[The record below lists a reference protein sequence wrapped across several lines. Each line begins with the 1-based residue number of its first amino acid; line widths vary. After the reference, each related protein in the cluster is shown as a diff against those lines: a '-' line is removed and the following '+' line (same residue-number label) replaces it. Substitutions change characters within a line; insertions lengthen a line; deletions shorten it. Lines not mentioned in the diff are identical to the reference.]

1 MSNVIERNKAFLQL
15 LATTKSIEQR
25 QGLLETATPGQ
36 VRALSEV
43 VLNLIHNR
51 PAGALDKKKRD
62 ILNKHSDIKVLNRL
76 STNTHPYGRKRQ
88 TLINAHAREIDTNQ
102 TGDGI
107 FSVLA
112 PIISQLFGL

>member
-1 MSNVIERNKAFLQL
+1 MSSVIEQNKAFLQL

-36 VRALSEV
+36 VRALSQIA
-43 VLNLIHNR
+43 LNLFNNHPID
-51 PAGALDKKKRD
+51 ALDADRKAA
-62 ILNKHSDIKVLNRL
+62 LNKKSNIITLKRL
-76 STNTHPYGRKRQ
+76 SMKERPYGRKRQ
-88 TLINAHAREIDTNQ
+88 TLINAHEREVAEQ

-107 FSVLA
+107 LSLIV